1 MNKLTIAA
9 IVASLSMLAAQLGQA
24 EEANEASE
32 TRVVHFS
39 DLNLANP
46 DGVAVLYT
54 RLRRAA
60 HDLCASLDGAELE
73 RARRFR
79 ACVDEVLLTTI
90 AQADLPTLAEY
101 YRSTSAARNRQ
112 REEVVARR

>member
-1 MNKLTIAA
+1 MNKLTVAT

-24 EEANEASE
+24 EETEEARA

-39 DLNLANP
+39 DLNLASP
-46 DGVAVLYT
+46 DGVAVLYA

-60 HDLCASLDGAELE
+60 HDLCAPFDGAELE

-79 ACVDEVLLTTI
+79 ACIDEVLSTTI

-101 YRSTSAARNRQ
+101 YRSTSTARNRH
-112 REEVVARR
+112 RAEVVARR